1 MDRFNNLTEYDKDG
15 KLIIKVSPI
24 VLILIIG
31 LACVLGYIQG
41 VHAVTPS
48 YSYYKIKKFF
58 K

>member
-1 MDRFNNLTEYDKDG
+1 MDRFNNLTEYDTDE

>member
-41 VHAVTPS
+41 VHSFTPS